1 MLLTG
6 TLCFAG
12 IIAFRQQLKD
22 RGRARGMQEIRLQE
36 IREVAN
42 LQQQNPTSLTTEQ
55 IQHLQELHS
64 NYLQKS
70 GSKQMSLDEPPAV
83 PPPKGYMGRKRL
95 SLPAGM

>member
-6 TLCFAG
+6 TFCFTG

-42 LQQQNPTSLTTEQ
+42 LQQQNPTSLTSEQ
-55 IQHLQELHS
+55 IQHLQVGPA
-64 NYLQKS
+64 NLQ
-70 GSKQMSLDEPPAV
+70 
-83 PPPKGYMGRKRL
+83 
-95 SLPAGM
+95 